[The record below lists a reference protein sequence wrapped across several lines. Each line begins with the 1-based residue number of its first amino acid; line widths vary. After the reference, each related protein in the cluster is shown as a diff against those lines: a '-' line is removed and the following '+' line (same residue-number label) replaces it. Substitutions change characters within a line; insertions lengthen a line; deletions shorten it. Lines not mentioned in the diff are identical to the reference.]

1 MIIIK
6 TKKYKEC
13 FCYFLTIVGVIVV
26 LFFVFCGVFFI
37 YLLLYFWGC
46 IVSFS
51 SRKKKPSD
59 IVAIDDGSGQL
70 VATTAETTVKVK
82 EVVHEAPSIEVGDG
96 FPPPPCT
103 HPVIHVAAGDGL
115 GFV

>member
-1 MIIIK
+1 M
-6 TKKYKEC
+6 KERNIPQVPGTVPSAPPA
-13 FCYFLTIVGVIVV
+13 LGEEEQTPTRVEVT
-26 LFFVFCGVFFI
+26 
-37 YLLLYFWGC
+37 
-46 IVSFS
+46 

-82 EVVHEAPSIEVGDG
+82 EDVHEAPSIEVGDG

-103 HPVIHVAAGDGL
+103 HPVHVAAGDGL